1 MQNLILFFDV
11 KSCHEARRNINWYF
25 LEVLQRE
32 NKVKWEKPFG
42 SKYFL
47 AYCFIKLLVNYL
59 LPHGTL
65 CHLSMTQRSW
75 ENLDHIK
82 FKVTIHCD
90 YWGKKIQWGKKSFR
104 DMLYCCW
111 WPQSESSTLQWLFFA
126 HSGTPIS
133 EVCLE
138 PLWPSC
144 GHGVKSTFL
153 LGRPNG

>member
-1 MQNLILFFDV
+1 MQNLISIFDV
-11 KSCHEARRNINWYF
+11 KSCHEAPRNINWYF
-25 LEVLQRE
+25 REVLQHE
-32 NKVKWEKPFG
+32 NKVEWEKQIG

-82 FKVTIHCD
+82 FKVTFPCD
-90 YWGKKIQWGKKSFR
+90 YWGKKSFR
-104 DMLYCCW
+104 DMLSCCW
-111 WPQSESSTLQWLFFA
+111 WPHSASFTFQWLFFA
-126 HSGTPIS
+126 HSVTPIS

-144 GHGVKSTFL
+144 GHGVNSTFL